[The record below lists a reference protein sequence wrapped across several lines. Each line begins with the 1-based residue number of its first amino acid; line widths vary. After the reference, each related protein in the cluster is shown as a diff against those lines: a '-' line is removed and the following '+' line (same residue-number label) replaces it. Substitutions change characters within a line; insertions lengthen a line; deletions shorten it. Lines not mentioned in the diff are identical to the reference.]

1 MGWKWVP
8 PARWDSLKGDSDG
21 TYAHDRGW
29 ESLTLTIEC
38 VCIYNARKFGLRNS
52 RRPPVTTARFS
63 GPLLASPMKLYDV
76 DFQLLDALAA
86 HGRNVAVNLAIHIDE
101 KRGYVNQRLRVLYQA
116 DAVQRIGPKPRA
128 GLYEI
133 AETGR
138 EFLEH
143 RHLHDPPMTLDGFQ
157 TAIANATDS

>member
-1 MGWKWVP
+1 VP

-21 TYAHDRGW
+21 AYAHDRGW
-29 ESLTLTIEC
+29 ESLTLAIES
-38 VCIYNARKFGLRNS
+38 VCIYYARKFGLRNS
-52 RRPPVTTARFS
+52 LRPPATTVRFS
-63 GPLLASPMKLYDV
+63 GPLLASLMKLYDI

-101 KRGYVNQRLRVLYQA
+101 KRGYVNQRLRALYQA
-116 DAVQRIGPKPRA
+116 DAVQRIGPKPCA

-133 AETGR
+133 TDTGR

-143 RHLHDPPMTLDGFQ
+143 RHLRDPPMTLDEFQ
-157 TAIANATDS
+157 TAIANATDF